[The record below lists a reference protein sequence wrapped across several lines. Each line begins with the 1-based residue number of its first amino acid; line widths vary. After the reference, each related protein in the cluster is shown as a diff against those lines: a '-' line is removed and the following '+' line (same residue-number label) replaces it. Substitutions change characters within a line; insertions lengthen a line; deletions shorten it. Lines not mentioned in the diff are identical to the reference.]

1 MAVAEKNN
9 VSNAASAGDTEEKL
23 LLPLPKWKIW
33 YIMVVIFILLFFDF
47 ATRVVVGPLFPL
59 IKAEFNLSDA
69 QLGLLNTVTLIMV
82 TVLAMPLSY
91 VIDRWRRGKMMSL
104 MAIVWSL
111 ASLVSGLATSF
122 GMLLTGRAALG
133 VAEAS
138 YNSGGQTMIM
148 ATIKK
153 RRRTTVTGFLYT
165 GMMLGIAGGMALG
178 GVLGA
183 KYGWRNTLMILA
195 VPGIL
200 FGILAWFMPDFKNP
214 DKGAA
219 GQGAGTGIGA
229 VLKAFITNKS
239 VMLMVVAYALV
250 NFLIYTTLSWL
261 PTYLIRYDGMDIA
274 RAGSMAGVVMVTALV
289 AMPIGGWLG
298 DMAARKSA
306 RTKILVI
313 LIATTVGTIADAFA
327 VLLNFWPLFIVGA
340 LGVSTLIPPQQV
352 SLQELVPA
360 HQRASVFGFY
370 YAGVFILGGLWAPF
384 AVGAM
389 SDAADLKMAFWV
401 AIGIAAVAIIV
412 YAFVYKAF
420 NKDYFRARQQ
430 EQDAAALQ
438 K

>member
-1 MAVAEKNN
+1 MAVAEKTN
-9 VSNAASAGDTEEKL
+9 VSNAGGAGDTEEKL

-59 IKAEFNLSDA
+59 IKAEFNLTDA

-111 ASLVSGLATSF
+111 ASLVSGLATNF
-122 GMLLTGRAALG
+122 GVLLTGRAALG

-183 KYGWRNTLMILA
+183 KYGWRNTLLILA
-195 VPGIL
+195 VPGLL

-214 DKGAA
+214 AKSA
-219 GQGAGTGIGA
+219 QGAGAGIGA
-229 VLKAFITNKS
+229 VLKSFVTNKS
-239 VMLMVVAYALV
+239 VMLMVIAYAFV

-274 RAGSMAGVVMVTALV
+274 KAGSMAGVVMVTALI

-313 LIATTVGTIADAFA
+313 LLATTIGTIADAFA
-327 VLLNFWPLFIVGA
+327 VLFNFWPLFIVGA

-370 YAGVFILGGLWAPF
+370 YAGIFILGGLWAPF
-384 AVGAM
+384 AVGAI
-389 SDAADLKMAFWV
+389 SDAVDLKTAFWV

-412 YAFVYKAF
+412 YAFVYKSF
-420 NKDYFRARQQ
+420 NNDYFRARQQ